1 MPIGGS
7 FWKRAR
13 PSWMEGDAK
22 RMIDYTYVARLFGVA
37 LKDTPITVKRTP
49 AEVKVMNDI
58 TRIAAALERIADN
71 LKDRG

>member
-1 MPIGGS
+1 
-7 FWKRAR
+7 
-13 PSWMEGDAK
+13 
-22 RMIDYTYVARLFGVA
+22 MIDYTYVARLFGVA